1 MEWDWHLISK
11 KTTVIKSFL
20 AQRTA
25 DKHDTHW
32 TTAFVHWGA
41 EELSQLA
48 PLLPNHRSFFWLGP
62 GLLDKGHPLLV
73 LTVALMVL
81 LLFSRLAGLRAVI
94 GHQWSRGLLY
104 IQN

>member
-1 MEWDWHLISK
+1 M
-11 KTTVIKSFL
+11 IKSFL
-20 AQRTA
+20 AQPTA

-32 TTAFVHWGA
+32 TTGFVHWGA
-41 EELSQLA
+41 EELPRLA
-48 PLLPNHRSFFWLGP
+48 PLLPSRPSFFWLGP

-73 LTVALMVL
+73 LAVTLMVL
-81 LLFSRLAGLRAVI
+81 LLFSCLTGLRAVV

>member
-1 MEWDWHLISK
+1 MEWGWHLISK
-11 KTTVIKSFL
+11 NNSDQSFL
-20 AQRTA
+20 AQLTA

-32 TTAFVHWGA
+32 TTAFVHWGT
-41 EELSQLA
+41 EELSSVA
-48 PLLPNHRSFFWLGP
+48 PLLSNHPSFFWPGP

-73 LTVALMVL
+73 LAVPLMVL
-81 LLFSRLAGLRAVI
+81 LLFSGLAGLRAVI